1 MKKAKFRYLTQ
12 CSALVGVT
20 VLMPVYGISSEMD
33 SGNQSEIEPQKLS
46 KGSVNSRV
54 LEEIVV
60 TSQKREES
68 LQDVPIAVSVISG
81 ENIRSGGISNL
92 QDLSASIPNLYIAES
107 FVGDSIFVR
116 GIGSGQNNLGFEQAV
131 GQVVDGFFYG
141 RSRFSR
147 VSFLDVERVEVL
159 KGPQGSLLG
168 KNTTAG
174 AINITSAKPTQE
186 FEAWVSPT
194 WEFEADEGLSIEG
207 AVSGPLSENL
217 RGRVALSYVDRDSF
231 IKNATAGVDDASVE
245 DLVARVS
252 LAWDVSEDVD
262 ALFQYQ
268 YGELDHEGGN
278 NQYSHCDKNSQQ
290 VPGLPVIV
298 NFTSIFTSIAA
309 DDCKA
314 NYKRTGTAVNT
325 SGENVEGKETNFDTY
340 ALTINWDLGD
350 YTLTSL
356 TGYATYDYRDLQDGD
371 RTSVDL
377 ATFGSLGTAPDFAE
391 DYEHWSQELRITS
404 ADNGK
409 YNFIAGLY
417 YMEKEQDT
425 DYGVHFYNIAGL
437 AASRFIFTHEEG
449 TTYAAFGQMTYHL
462 NEQWDLTFGGRY
474 TYEEKEASSVQG
486 PLLPFS
492 STTILCGL
500 PAAGVCFVHD
510 IDDEFDEENFSPV
523 LTVQWRPNNDSMYY
537 ASVKRGFKAGGYD
550 HLLVSNQAT
559 DAGIMDRFGFD
570 SEEVTSYELGLK
582 LTLADGTAQL
592 NGAIFLSEF
601 DDLQLGGF
609 LNSTDTI
616 NIVTNA
622 GSADSQGVEFDLRW
636 LATDQ
641 LTVFAAVAYLD
652 SRYGDYKDAPCYTLQ
667 TSGCVNGRQDL
678 TDKKLQFA
686 SDWKGTLS
694 AEYIWPLSRGLEL
707 TGFMQLSY
715 VDGFPLQADLDPKL
729 WQGSYTK
736 VDARLTLS
744 NEENSWELSVIG
756 RNLGDKLTSNYGDD
770 VPGQAGTVWR
780 SLDAPLSI
788 ALQGMVRF

>member
-1 MKKAKFRYLTQ
+1 MNSLNFGLLNHRTLLAGMLGLIPIHVF
-12 CSALVGVT
+12 
-20 VLMPVYGISSEMD
+20 SSEV
-33 SGNQSEIEPQKLS
+33 GGVYEQKT
-46 KGSVNSRV
+46 SRI
-54 LEEIVV
+54 LEEVVV
-60 TSQKREES
+60 TSQKREEN
-68 LQDVPIAVSVISG
+68 LQDVPIAVSVVSG
-81 ENIRSGGISNL
+81 DNIRSGGIKNL
-92 QDLSASIPNLYIAES
+92 QDLSASVPNLYIAES
-107 FVGDSIFVR
+107 FVGDSMFIR

-159 KGPQGSLLG
+159 KGPQGALLG

-174 AINITSAKPTQE
+174 AINITSEKPTKE

-194 WEFEADEGLSIEG
+194 WEFEADEGISIEG
-207 AVSGPLSENL
+207 AVSGPLSESIS
-217 RGRVALSYVDRDSF
+217 GRIAMSYIDRDGF
-231 IKNATAGVDDASVE
+231 IKNTTTGEDDASAE
-245 DLVARVS
+245 DLVARIS
-252 LAWDVSEDVD
+252 LAWDLSDDID

-268 YGELDHEGGN
+268 YGDLDHEGGN
-278 NQYSHCDKNSQQ
+278 NQYSHCDKTSQQ
-290 VPGLPVIV
+290 VPGIPVIV
-298 NFTSIFTSIAA
+298 NFTSIFTAIAA

-314 NYKRTGTAVNT
+314 NYKRSGTLMNT
-325 SGENVEGKETNFDTY
+325 NGENVEGKETDFDTY

-356 TGYATYDYRDLQDGD
+356 TSYATYDYRDLQDGD

-404 ADNGK
+404 VDNDK

-417 YMEKEQDT
+417 YLEKEQDT

-437 AASRFIFTHEEG
+437 AASRFVFTHEEG

-462 NEQWDLTFGGRY
+462 NDQWDLTFGARY
-474 TYEEKEASSVQG
+474 TYEEKEASSVQL
-486 PLLPFS
+486 PLDPFS
-492 STTILCGL
+492 STSTPPVDTCML
-500 PAAGVCFVHD
+500 PAAGTCFRHD
-510 IDDEFDEENFSPV
+510 INDDFDEENFSPM
-523 LTVQWRPNNDSMYY
+523 LTVQWRPNGESMYY
-537 ASVKRGFKAGGYD
+537 ASIKRGFKAGGYD
-550 HLLVSNQAT
+550 HLLVSNEAT
-559 DAGIMDRFGFD
+559 DPDIMDRFRFD
-570 SEEVTSYELGLK
+570 SEEVTSYELGMK
-582 LTLADGTAQL
+582 LTFADGSAQL

-601 DDLQLGGF
+601 EDLQLGGF

-622 GSADSQGVEFDLRW
+622 GSADSQGGEFDLRW

-641 LTVFAAVAYLD
+641 LTLFAAVAYLD
-652 SRYGDYKDAPCYTLQ
+652 SRYGDYEDAPCYTLQ

-694 AEYIWPLSRGLEL
+694 AEYVWSLSRGLEL
-707 TGFMQLSY
+707 TGFAQLSY
-715 VDGFPLQADLDPKL
+715 VDAFPLQADLDPKL

-736 VDARLTLS
+736 FDARLTLS
-744 NEENSWELSVIG
+744 NEDNSWELSLIG
-756 RNLGDKLTSNYGDD
+756 KNLGDKLTSNYGDD

-780 SLDAPLSI
+780 SVDAPLSI
-788 ALQGMVRF
+788 AVQGMVRF